1 MQIHPITTRRI
12 TESRE
17 RARQSDESGIIDTL
31 NFRLIKQRT
40 KIVKHML
47 SLKRYKSEI
56 IDKKRMN
63 EVFRHIKK
71 KSIKEG
77 IDPKITSRIWKAII
91 WAYVN
96 FQKRNFKTR

>member
-1 MQIHPITTRRI
+1 MINKI
-12 TESRE
+12 ELKK
-17 RARQSDESGIIDTL
+17 ARNKIDKL
-31 NFRLIKQRT
+31 DKNIFNLIKQRT

-71 KSIKEG
+71 KSINEG

-91 WAYVN
+91 WAHVN
-96 FQKRNFKTR
+96 FQKKIFKKR

>member
-1 MQIHPITTRRI
+1 MINKIKLKK
-12 TESRE
+12 
-17 RARQSDESGIIDTL
+17 ARNKIDKL
-31 NFRLIKQRT
+31 DKNIFRLIKQRT

-63 EVFRHIKK
+63 EVFRHIRK
-71 KSIKEG
+71 KSINEG
-77 IDPKITSRIWKAII
+77 IDPEITSRIWKAII

-96 FQKRNFKTR
+96 FQKRNFKKR

>member
-1 MQIHPITTRRI
+1 MINKIKLKK
-12 TESRE
+12 
-17 RARQSDESGIIDTL
+17 ARNKIDKL
-31 NFRLIKQRT
+31 DKNIFNLIKQRT

-96 FQKRNFKTR
+96 FQKKNFKKR

>member
-1 MQIHPITTRRI
+1 MINKIKLKK
-12 TESRE
+12 
-17 RARQSDESGIIDTL
+17 ARNKIDKL
-31 NFRLIKQRT
+31 DKNIFNLIKQRT

-71 KSIKEG
+71 ESIKEG

-96 FQKRNFKTR
+96 FQKKNFKKR

>member
-1 MQIHPITTRRI
+1 MMNKIKLKK
-12 TESRE
+12 
-17 RARQSDESGIIDTL
+17 ARNKIDKL
-31 NFRLIKQRT
+31 DKNIFRLIKQRT

-63 EVFRHIKK
+63 EVFQFIKK

-96 FQKRNFKTR
+96 FQKRNFKKR

>member
-1 MQIHPITTRRI
+1 MINKIKLKKSRNQIDKLDKNI
-12 TESRE
+12 
-17 RARQSDESGIIDTL
+17 
-31 NFRLIKQRT
+31 FRLIKQRT

-63 EVFRHIKK
+63 EVFRYIKK
-71 KSIKEG
+71 KSIREG
-77 IDPKITSRIWKAII
+77 IDPEITSRIWKAII

-96 FQKRNFKTR
+96 FQKKNFKKR